1 MLNSHYKYK
10 SQNLPYIQNTKK
22 YCAVVEGFFVND
34 VIKENG
40 FVTGVVGTD
49 MKTKNKFITAK
60 PHAILSTGEVIRM
73 LRELKGWTQAELA
86 RRSGISVTNISLL
99 ENEKIEIGKKRTV
112 QLAKTFDVHPAI
124 IMFPEYE
131 AKEIEKAA

>member
-1 MLNSHYKYK
+1 
-10 SQNLPYIQNTKK
+10 
-22 YCAVVEGFFVND
+22 
-34 VIKENG
+34 
-40 FVTGVVGTD
+40 
-49 MKTKNKFITAK
+49 MKMKNKFITAN
-60 PHAILSTGEVIRM
+60 PHAVLSPGEVIRM

-99 ENEKIEIGKKRTV
+99 ENEKIEIGKKHTV